1 MPPPSSTSARVE
13 AALLVV
19 LAFVMPLWE
28 APKNLLVVAY
38 LVTWLVNRT
47 RTGDFGGPWDRWD
60 TLIALWIASG
70 FAVAAG
76 SGIHAQEWHGALDIV
91 RYGSILWC
99 LRRSRETV
107 WTGFAVVLSLALG
120 TAAGLA
126 WGYWAWTLDSKR
138 YFVELHSV
146 GHVNHSAIYTAMVL
160 GATASLVFAAW
171 GRLRV
176 PMRAGGIVALLY
188 FMFFLVKMQ
197 SRAALGVGIAV
208 VVVLGLA
215 WYPRKRLFAGLAVA
229 IVLAVTASLIVFRP
243 DVVAKHL
250 TDVQNQNVLAF
261 RDQIWRT
268 ALAAWRQFPVF
279 GVGMDNFS
287 FISRERVAG
296 WASARGDAFDD
307 SSFFFTSHGHS
318 LLFNTLAERGTA
330 GTAVLALVLAA
341 WLASLVRGYP
351 GANGG
356 EAAWLAWGGGASAWL
371 VTVGAGFANTTLHH
385 EHGLL
390 AAMLFGLWLAHEKTA
405 RS

>member
-1 MPPPSSTSARVE
+1 MLPPSSTRARVE
-13 AALLVV
+13 AALLVFLALV
-19 LAFVMPLWE
+19 LPLWE
-28 APKNLLVVAY
+28 APKNLLIGAY
-38 LVTWLVNRT
+38 LITWLVNRT

-60 TLIALWIASG
+60 TLIAIWIASG

-99 LRRSRETV
+99 LLRSRDTA
-107 WTGFAVVLSLALG
+107 WTGFAVMLSLALG

-160 GATASLVFAAW
+160 GATASIVFAAW
-171 GRLRV
+171 DRLSV
-176 PMRAGGIVALLY
+176 PMRAGGIIALLY

-215 WYPRKRLFAGLAVA
+215 WYPRKRMFAALALA
-229 IVLAVTASLIVFRP
+229 IVLALTTTLVAFRP
-243 DVVAKHL
+243 DVVGKHL
-250 TDVQNQNVLAF
+250 TNVQNQNVLAF

-268 ALAAWRQFPVF
+268 SLAAWRQFPMF

-287 FISRERVAG
+287 FINPERVAR
-296 WASARGDAFDD
+296 WASARGDAFEEGR
-307 SSFFFTSHGHS
+307 FYFTSHGHS
-318 LLFNTLAERGTA
+318 LLFNTLAERGTV
-330 GTAVLALVLAA
+330 GTAVLAIVLAA
-341 WLASLVRGYP
+341 WLASLGRGYP
-351 GANGG
+351 GARGV
-356 EAAWLAWGGGASAWL
+356 EATWLAWGGAASAWL
-371 VTVGAGFANTTLHH
+371 VTVGAGLANTTLHH

-390 AAMLFGLWLAHEKTA
+390 AAILLGLWLAQEKTA